1 LSGLFSINNS
11 LLGKIEWPTK
21 LRAATFYFFYLCKFT
36 LCYNKYMDKN
46 NIVIQELKIKYSVDF
61 ESQRVFS
68 MIKK

>member
-1 LSGLFSINNS
+1 
-11 LLGKIEWPTK
+11 
-21 LRAATFYFFYLCKFT
+21 
-36 LCYNKYMDKN
+36 MDKN